1 MADRQVPF
9 EGVQGDFVEDLGH
22 EPHVFVDDDPLTV
35 AEGDARGLLAAV
47 LERVETEVGQFATSS
62 PGAQTPNTPQA
73 SCGPRSKGSMSRLRR
88 PSGCDT

>member
-47 LERVETEVGQFATSS
+47 LERVETEVGQFAYFVAGS
-62 PGAQTPNTPQA
+62 PDPEHSAGVL
-73 SCGPRSKGSMSRLRR
+73 RSAF
-88 PSGCDT
+88 